1 MIWQLFLEISVKK
14 FLRLSLI
21 YLALFTKKNLAFS
34 LCHLKKEY
42 SEKRAELLKACLY
55 RHFVN
60 EQEI

>member
-1 MIWQLFLEISVKK
+1 MTTFFFGDFSETISEIKPH
-14 FLRLSLI
+14 LSGSF
-21 YLALFTKKNLAFS
+21 YKKNLAFS